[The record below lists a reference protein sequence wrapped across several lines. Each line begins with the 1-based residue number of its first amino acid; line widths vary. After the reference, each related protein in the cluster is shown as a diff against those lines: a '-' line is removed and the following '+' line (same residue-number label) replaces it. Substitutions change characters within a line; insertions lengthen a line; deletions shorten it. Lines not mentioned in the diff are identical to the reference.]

1 MLHKETVQPG
11 TLELIKQLQAEPDLK
26 KFYLVGGTALA
37 LQIGHRISDDIDFF
51 TNQSFDSTQLAEY
64 LEKNF
69 QMSVHYL
76 HKNTIKGFIHNVLV
90 DLITHNYER
99 VEPEIEIDGVKM
111 LSKADI
117 AAMKVNAI
125 TGNGTRIKDF
135 IDLYFLLKEFSF
147 QQIIEFY
154 RKKYNQRN
162 DFHAVKSLTFFED
175 IDAASWPKM
184 LLEKNLTLKKIKNN
198 ILDHQKR
205 YLK

>member
-11 TLELIKQLQAEPDLK
+11 TLELIKKLQAEPDLK
-26 KFYLVGGTALA
+26 EFYLVGGTALA
-37 LQIGHRISDDIDFF
+37 LQIGHRISDDIDLF
-51 TNQSFDSTQLAEY
+51 TTHAFDSNQLAEY

-69 QMSVHYL
+69 QMAIHYI
-76 HKNTIKGFIHNVLV
+76 HKNTLKGFIDNVLV